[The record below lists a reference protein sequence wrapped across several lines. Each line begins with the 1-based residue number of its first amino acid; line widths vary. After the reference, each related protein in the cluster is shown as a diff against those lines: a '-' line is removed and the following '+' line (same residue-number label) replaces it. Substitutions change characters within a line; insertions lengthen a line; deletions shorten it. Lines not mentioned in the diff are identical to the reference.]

1 MCLHCILFLTISS
14 CMLYISNLSI
24 SHPYHF
30 HSMQASPSPTVEKA
44 VATGAMSKQAST
56 ITLNEGVNRHHL
68 AFKNCSSDVI
78 SLVLQT
84 LHDKMDRNKDGK
96 ITMNELLQGMVGVAV
111 AALASKRNTRWLS
124 GLIVALLLISIGSVF
139 TGKCRRVYSVH
150 MICSHDMCMIYSLPL
165 IPPSS

>member
-1 MCLHCILFLTISS
+1 
-14 CMLYISNLSI
+14 
-24 SHPYHF
+24 
-30 HSMQASPSPTVEKA
+30 
-44 VATGAMSKQAST
+44 MSKQAST
-56 ITLNEGVNRHHL
+56 ITLNEDVNRHHP
-68 AFKNCSSDVI
+68 AFNNCASDVI

-96 ITMNELLQGMVGVAV
+96 ITMDELLQGMVGVAV

-150 MICSHDMCMIYSLPL
+150 MICAHDILSALDPSLL
-165 IPPSS
+165 LRCIDF